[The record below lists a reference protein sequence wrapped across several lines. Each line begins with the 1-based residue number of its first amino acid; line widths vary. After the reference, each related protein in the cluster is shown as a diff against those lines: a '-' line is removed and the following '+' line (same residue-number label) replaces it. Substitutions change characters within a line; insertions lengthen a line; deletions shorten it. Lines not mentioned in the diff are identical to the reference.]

1 MGAAWL
7 WSMLPGLGGVGAGA
21 SPASLWK
28 RPSFMNS
35 ARALPVWGSLKQR
48 TFTPDRRAC
57 YHEDHTAIVEDLHD
71 RDPETAR
78 ERMRDHLIRVSDNL
92 LGRH

>member
-1 MGAAWL
+1 
-7 WSMLPGLGGVGAGA
+7 
-21 SPASLWK
+21 
-28 RPSFMNS
+28 MNS